1 MPKNYTETWIGSGK
15 FTGFLFRVHFIWSH
29 FTFFI
34 SLSVLVNKIK
44 QEKSKMVEYQL
55 TDIDFERENF
65 LYSPFPTEKSL
76 NPKHWESKLE
86 FWSKEI
92 VKKCKFNQE
101 VCINCLQLQAA
112 FKSKISSR
120 TPKGKILCF
129 CLPRQISCIICSD
142 ILA

>member
-1 MPKNYTETWIGSGK
+1 MKS
-15 FTGFLFRVHFIWSH
+15 

-34 SLSVLVNKIK
+34 SLSVLVKTDK
-44 QEKSKMVEYQL
+44 TRKMVEYQL
-55 TDIDFERENF
+55 TDIGFERENF
-65 LYSPFPTEKSL
+65 LYSPFPSEKSL

-112 FKSKISSR
+112 FKSKNSSR
-120 TPKGKILCF
+120 TPKGKIFCF
-129 CLPRQISCIICSD
+129 CLPRPVSYTHLTLPT
-142 ILA
+142 ILLV